1 MSADPNCPSVVSAAF
16 SIGLVTEY
24 IRVIGANDNNLRNIS
39 VDIPKRSLT
48 VFTGVSGSGKSTLVF
63 DTIAAESQRLVNETY
78 PSFVQ
83 GFMQSMARPDVDQLE
98 GLTAAVIVGQEPM
111 GANARSTFGTAT
123 DITGMLRVLYSR
135 IAEPNAGGPAAYSFN
150 VPSVSAQGAIK
161 VDRAGAKKEVTRFER
176 TGGMCPDCEGM
187 GRVSDID
194 LSAVVDESLSL
205 NEGAILLPGAKVDSW
220 TWKAYAESGL
230 YPTDKPVKDFTE
242 KQRHALLYLDDV
254 KVKVNGINMSYQGLI
269 PRMRGSM
276 LSKDPEALQKHIR
289 EFVEKAVKFVTCPAC
304 DGTRLAEHARESKI
318 NGKSIA
324 ELCEMELW
332 DLADWL
338 QDFSDARVAPLVENI
353 TAAVNNAVEIG
364 LGYLALSRPSGTL
377 SGGEAQR
384 TRMVRHLGSALTDVT
399 YVFDEP
405 SAGLHPADIERM
417 NNLLLALR
425 DKGNTVL
432 VVEHKPETIALA
444 DHVVDLGPRAGSHGG
459 EIVFTGTVEELRK
472 ADTLTGKH
480 LADTVELKKELRT
493 ARGTLE
499 IRNASTHNLQKVDVD
514 IPTGVLTSI
523 TGVSGSGKSSL
534 LGNLPKDLVEA
545 GRIEFVDQTQIKG
558 SRRSNPATFTGALE
572 PIRKAFAKENGVKP
586 GLFSAN
592 SDGACPHCNG
602 AGVVYVELGIMSG
615 VDVPCEVCEGR
626 RFSDDVLE
634 YTLGGKNIAD
644 VLELPAEQ
652 AHAYFQEADS
662 KVPAAAKVCASLE
675 QVGLGYLTLG
685 QPLNTLS
692 GGERQ
697 RLKLAMHLSK
707 KKDAADVLVLDEP
720 TTGLHL
726 ADVEMLLDLLDLL
739 VDAGT
744 TVICIEHHLAVV
756 AHSDHIVDMGPGA
769 GSRGGKVVLA
779 GTPAQLMDESESVT
793 GAYLK
798 KYLSA

>member
-1 MSADPNCPSVVSAAF
+1 M
-16 SIGLVTEY
+16 TEY
-24 IRVIGANDNNLRNIS
+24 IRVIGANDNNLQNIS

-83 GFMQSMARPDVDQLE
+83 GFMSSLARPNVDQLE

-150 VPSVSAQGAIK
+150 VPSVSGQGAIQA
-161 VDRAGAKKEVTRFER
+161 DRAGAKKEVARFER
-176 TGGMCPDCEGM
+176 TGGMCPKCEGM

-194 LSAVVDESLSL
+194 ISEVVDENLSL

-220 TWKAYAESGL
+220 MWKAYAESDL
-230 YPTDKPVKDFTE
+230 YPADKPVKDFTA
-242 KQRHALLYLDDV
+242 KQREALLYLDDV
-254 KVKVNGINMSYQGLI
+254 KVKIGGINMSYQGLI
-269 PRMRGSM
+269 PRMRSSM

-289 EFVEKAVKFVTCPAC
+289 EFVEKAVVFVECPEC
-304 DGTRLAEHARESKI
+304 EGTRLAPHARESKI
-318 NGKSIA
+318 EGKSIA
-324 ELCEMELW
+324 DLCEMELW
-332 DLADWL
+332 DLAQWL
-338 QDFSDARVAPLVENI
+338 QDFKNPQVAPLVETI
-353 TAAVNNAVEIG
+353 AASAKNAVDIG
-364 LGYLALSRPSGTL
+364 LGYLTLSRPSGTL

-444 DHVVDLGPRAGSHGG
+444 DHIVDLGPRAGSHGG
-459 EIVFTGTVEELRK
+459 TIVFEGTVAELRK

-480 LADTVELKKELRT
+480 LADTVALKDTLRKPK
-493 ARGTLE
+493 GTLE
-499 IRNASTHNLQKVDVD
+499 IRNANRHNLRNVDVD

-534 LGNLPKDLVEA
+534 LSHLPEELVEQ

-558 SRRSNPATFTGALE
+558 SRRSNPATYTGALE

-592 SDGACPHCNG
+592 STGACPNCNG

-626 RFSDDVLE
+626 RFSEDVLE
-634 YTLGGKNIAD
+634 YKLGEKNIAD

-652 AHAYFQEADS
+652 AHAYFQDSAS

-707 KKDAADVLVLDEP
+707 KKDAADILVLDEP

-739 VDAGT
+739 VDSGT

-769 GSRGGKVVLA
+769 GSRGGTVVVS
-779 GTPAQLMDESESVT
+779 GSPAELMEAKESVT
-793 GAYLK
+793 GGYLK

>member
-1 MSADPNCPSVVSAAF
+1 M
-16 SIGLVTEY
+16 TEY
-24 IRVIGANDNNLRNIS
+24 IRVVGANDNNLRNVTI
-39 VDIPKRSLT
+39 DIPKRSLT

-83 GFMQSMARPDVDQLE
+83 GFMQSLARPNVEQLE

-123 DITGMLRVLYSR
+123 DITGMLRVLFSR
-135 IAEPNAGGPAAYSFN
+135 IAEPHVGGPGAYSFN
-150 VPSVSAQGAIK
+150 VPSVSAQGAMTVEK
-161 VDRAGAKKEVTRFER
+161 GDAKKEVVKFER
-176 TGGMCPDCEGM
+176 TGGMCPECDGM

-194 LSAVVDESLSL
+194 VSEVIDESLSL
-205 NEGAILLPGAKVDSW
+205 NDGAILLPGTKVGSW
-220 TWKAYAESGL
+220 MWKAYAESQL
-230 YPTDKPVKDFTE
+230 YPADVPVKDFTE

-254 KVKVNGINMSYQGLI
+254 KVKVGGINMSYQGLI
-269 PRMRGSM
+269 PRMKSSM

-289 EFVEKAVKFVTCPAC
+289 VFVERAVKFVPCPAC
-304 DGTRLAEHARESKI
+304 DATRLAPHARASKI
-318 NGKSIA
+318 AGKSIA
-324 ELCEMELW
+324 DLCDMELW
-332 DLADWL
+332 TLAEWL
-338 QDFSDARVAPLVENI
+338 DGFSDPRVTPLVNAIKESVEH
-353 TAAVNNAVEIG
+353 AVNIG
-364 LGYLALSRPSGTL
+364 LGYLTLSRPSGTL

-405 SAGLHPADIERM
+405 SAGLHPHDIARM
-417 NNLLLALR
+417 NKLLLALR

-444 DHVVDLGPRAGSHGG
+444 DFIVDLGPRAGAHGG
-459 EIVFTGTVEELRK
+459 QIVFTGTVEQLRQ

-480 LADTVELKKELRT
+480 IADRVHLKEKLRQPT
-493 ARGTLE
+493 GTLE
-499 IRNASTHNLQKVDVD
+499 IRRANRHNLQDLDVD

-534 LGNLPKDLVEA
+534 LSHLPKEMVEA
-545 GRIEFVDQTQIKG
+545 GRIEFVDQAQIKG

-572 PIRKAFAKENGVKP
+572 PIRKAFAKNNGVKP

-592 SDGACPHCNG
+592 SIGACPNCNG

-615 VDVPCEVCEGR
+615 VDVPCEICEGR
-626 RFSDDVLE
+626 RFSDEVLGF
-634 YTLGGKNIAD
+634 TLGKLNIAD

-652 AHAYFQEADS
+652 AHEYFTQADS
-662 KVPAAAKVCASLE
+662 KVPAAAKICASLE
-675 QVGLGYLTLG
+675 KVGLGYLTLG

-707 KKDAADVLVLDEP
+707 KKDATDILILDEP

-726 ADVEMLLDLLDLL
+726 ADVEMLLGLLDLL
-739 VDAGT
+739 IDANT
-744 TVICIEHHLAVV
+744 TVICVEHHLAVV
-756 AHSDHIVDMGPGA
+756 AHSDHVIDLGPGA
-769 GSRGGKVVLA
+769 GSKGG
-779 GTPAQLMDESESVT
+779 QLVFSGAPKDIMEHPDSLT

-798 KYLSA
+798 EYLSA

>member
-1 MSADPNCPSVVSAAF
+1 M
-16 SIGLVTEY
+16 TEY
-24 IRVIGANDNNLRNIS
+24 IRVIGANDNNLQNIS

-83 GFMQSMARPDVDQLE
+83 GFMSSLARPNVDQLE

-150 VPSVSAQGAIK
+150 VPSVSGQGAIQA
-161 VDRAGAKKEVTRFER
+161 DRAGAKKEVARFER
-176 TGGMCPDCEGM
+176 TGGMCPKCEGM

-194 LSAVVDESLSL
+194 ISEVVDENLSL

-220 TWKAYAESGL
+220 MWKAYAESDL
-230 YPTDKPVKDFTE
+230 YPADKPVKDFTA
-242 KQRHALLYLDDV
+242 KQREALLYLDDV
-254 KVKVNGINMSYQGLI
+254 KVKIGGINMSYQGLI
-269 PRMRGSM
+269 PRMRSSM

-289 EFVEKAVKFVTCPAC
+289 EFVEKAVVFVECPEC
-304 DGTRLAEHARESKI
+304 EGTRLAPHARESKI
-318 NGKSIA
+318 EGKSIA
-324 ELCEMELW
+324 DLCEMELW
-332 DLADWL
+332 DLAQWL
-338 QDFSDARVAPLVENI
+338 QDFKNPQVAPLVETI
-353 TAAVNNAVEIG
+353 AASAKNAVDIG
-364 LGYLALSRPSGTL
+364 LGYLTLSRPSGTL

-444 DHVVDLGPRAGSHGG
+444 DHIVDLGPRAGSHGG
-459 EIVFTGTVEELRK
+459 TIVFEGTVAELRK

-480 LADTVELKKELRT
+480 LADTVALKDTLRKPK
-493 ARGTLE
+493 GTLE
-499 IRNASTHNLQKVDVD
+499 IRNANRHNLRNVDVD

-534 LGNLPKDLVEA
+534 LSHLPEELVEQ

-558 SRRSNPATFTGALE
+558 SRRSNPATYTGALE

-592 SDGACPHCNG
+592 STGACPNCNG

-626 RFSDDVLE
+626 RFSEDVLE
-634 YTLGGKNIAD
+634 YKLGEKNIAD

-652 AHAYFQEADS
+652 AHAYFLDSAS

-707 KKDAADVLVLDEP
+707 KKDAADILVLDEP

-726 ADVEMLLDLLDLL
+726 ADVEMLLGLLDLL
-739 VDAGT
+739 VDSGT

-769 GSRGGKVVLA
+769 GSRGGTVVVS
-779 GTPAQLMDESESVT
+779 GSPAELMEAKESVT
-793 GAYLK
+793 GGYLK

>member
-1 MSADPNCPSVVSAAF
+1 M
-16 SIGLVTEY
+16 TEY
-24 IRVIGANDNNLRNIS
+24 IRVIGANDNNLQNIS

-83 GFMQSMARPDVDQLE
+83 GFMSSLARPNVDQLE

-150 VPSVSAQGAIK
+150 VPSVSGQGAIQA
-161 VDRAGAKKEVTRFER
+161 DRAGAKKEVARFER
-176 TGGMCPDCEGM
+176 TGGMCPKCEGM

-194 LSAVVDESLSL
+194 ISEVVDENLSL

-220 TWKAYAESGL
+220 MWKAYAESDL
-230 YPTDKPVKDFTE
+230 YPADKPVKDFTA
-242 KQRHALLYLDDV
+242 KQRVALLYLDDV
-254 KVKVNGINMSYQGLI
+254 KVKVGGINMSYQGLI
-269 PRMRGSM
+269 PRMRSSM

-289 EFVEKAVKFVTCPAC
+289 EFVEKAVVFVECPEC
-304 DGTRLAEHARESKI
+304 EGTRLAPHARESKI
-318 NGKSIA
+318 EGKSIA
-324 ELCEMELW
+324 DLCEMELW
-332 DLADWL
+332 DLAQWL
-338 QDFSDARVAPLVENI
+338 QDFKNPQVAPLVETI
-353 TAAVNNAVEIG
+353 AASAKNAVDIG
-364 LGYLALSRPSGTL
+364 LGYLTLSRPSGTL

-432 VVEHKPETIALA
+432 VVEHNPETIALA
-444 DHVVDLGPRAGSHGG
+444 DHIVDLGPRAGSHGG
-459 EIVFTGTVEELRK
+459 TIVFEGTVAELRK

-480 LADTVELKKELRT
+480 LADTVALKDTLRKPK
-493 ARGTLE
+493 GTLQ
-499 IRNASTHNLQKVDVD
+499 IRNANRHNLRDVGVD

-534 LGNLPKDLVEA
+534 LSHLPEELVEQ

-558 SRRSNPATFTGALE
+558 SRRSNPATYTGALE

-592 SDGACPHCNG
+592 STGACPNCNG

-626 RFSDDVLE
+626 RFSEDVLE
-634 YTLGGKNIAD
+634 YKLGEKNIAD

-652 AHAYFQEADS
+652 AHAYFQDSAS

-707 KKDAADVLVLDEP
+707 KKDVADILVLDEP

-726 ADVEMLLDLLDLL
+726 ADVEMLLGLLDLL
-739 VDAGT
+739 VDSGT

-756 AHSDHIVDMGPGA
+756 AHSDHIVDMGPSA
-769 GSRGGKVVLA
+769 GSRGGTVVVS
-779 GTPAQLMDESESVT
+779 GSPAELMEAKESVT
-793 GAYLK
+793 GGYLK

>member
-1 MSADPNCPSVVSAAF
+1 M
-16 SIGLVTEY
+16 TEY
-24 IRVIGANDNNLRNIS
+24 IRVIGANDNNLQNIS

-83 GFMQSMARPDVDQLE
+83 GFMSSLARPNVDQLE

-150 VPSVSAQGAIK
+150 VPSVSGQGAIQA
-161 VDRAGAKKEVTRFER
+161 DRAGAKKEVARFER
-176 TGGMCPDCEGM
+176 TGGMCPKCEGM

-194 LSAVVDESLSL
+194 ISEVVDENLSL

-220 TWKAYAESGL
+220 MWKAYAESDL
-230 YPTDKPVKDFTE
+230 YPADKPVKDFTE
-242 KQRHALLYLDDV
+242 KQREALLYLDDV
-254 KVKVNGINMSYQGLI
+254 KVKVGGINMSYQGLI
-269 PRMRGSM
+269 PRMRSSM

-289 EFVEKAVKFVTCPAC
+289 EFVEKAVVFVECPEC
-304 DGTRLAEHARESKI
+304 EGTRLAPHARESKI
-318 NGKSIA
+318 EGKSIA
-324 ELCEMELW
+324 DLCEMELW
-332 DLADWL
+332 DLAQWL
-338 QDFSDARVAPLVENI
+338 QDFKNPQVAPLVETI
-353 TAAVNNAVEIG
+353 AASAKNAVDIG
-364 LGYLALSRPSGTL
+364 LGYLTLSRPSGTL

-444 DHVVDLGPRAGSHGG
+444 DHIVDLGPRAGSHGG
-459 EIVFTGTVEELRK
+459 TIVFEGSVDELRK

-480 LADTVELKKELRT
+480 LADTVALKDTLRKPK
-493 ARGTLE
+493 GTLE
-499 IRNASTHNLQKVDVD
+499 IRNANRHNLRDVDVD

-534 LGNLPKDLVEA
+534 LSHLPEELVEQ

-558 SRRSNPATFTGALE
+558 SRRSNPATYTGALE

-592 SDGACPHCNG
+592 STGACPNCNG

-626 RFSDDVLE
+626 RFSEDVLE
-634 YTLGGKNIAD
+634 YKLGEKNIAD

-652 AHAYFQEADS
+652 AHAYFQDSAS

-707 KKDAADVLVLDEP
+707 KKDAADILVLDEP

-739 VDAGT
+739 VDSGT

-769 GSRGGKVVLA
+769 GSRGGTVVVS
-779 GTPAQLMDESESVT
+779 GSPAELMEAKESVT
-793 GAYLK
+793 GGYLK